1 MADDATRHAAADSP
15 EYLEKYPATR
25 TEQTWEPPMEGV
37 GLGIA
42 KDTDVPIPMRDGL
55 ELAANVY
62 RPVEPGEKRGQ
73 IADEHPVILQFTGW
87 GKDLYWGDAEEQF
100 GTAWP
105 GKGVGYGPSS
115 PPVAET
121 CTFEAEDPHFWVPQ
135 GYVLVVVDGRGFGR
149 SPGQFTGYD
158 AWGRDAH
165 DAVEWAGE
173 QAWSSGKVGMSGVS
187 ILSIMQ
193 YHAAA
198 LDPDHLEAI
207 CPWQATPE
215 DLHDHGGIAPVV
227 EPNPPDQFPIPR
239 EPAWDAPA
247 ETNPPEIPGDP
258 EDEVFESI
266 THPALICGSWSSHGF
281 FSRGDFRAFRKLS
294 SEHKW
299 LYNHGREK
307 WATFYEDEAQAFRKQ
322 FFDHFLRGTDD
333 RILDQPP
340 VRFEVRDSL
349 RNWFVRSA
357 DDFPLPDTDYRELYL
372 DAADGR
378 LTETAPDHEATV
390 GYDATAND
398 PASFAYTFDEPTSL
412 VGYQSLRLWVT
423 PEDAEDADLYVTV
436 RKFDRD
442 GEQVRF
448 HGYIA
453 PLAQPAAL
461 GFLRLSHRRLDEAAS
476 TPWNPYL
483 DESADPEPV
492 TPGEPVVCH
501 VPIRASGTFFRSGE
515 TLRVDVSGTFLG
527 EDDFEVTY
535 PARRR
540 GETAL
545 KLDSVNEGRHT
556 IHTGGE
562 YDSRLLVPEVPLG
575 PEH

>member
-1 MADDATRHAAADSP
+1 MGGNDNHAGGPFDYRDKQATRSEAVWAS
-15 EYLEKYPATR
+15 
-25 TEQTWEPPMEGV
+25 PMEGV
-37 GLGIA
+37 GQAIV

-62 RPVEPGEKRGQ
+62 RPVEPGDERGQ

-165 DAVEWAGE
+165 DAVEWAGQ
-173 QAWSSGKVGMSGVS
+173 QAWSSGEVGMSGVS

-247 ETNPPEIPGDP
+247 DTNPPEIPG
-258 EDEVFESI
+258 EI
-266 THPALICGSWSSHGF
+266 G
-281 FSRGDFRAFRKLS
+281 RA
-294 SEHKW
+294 
-299 LYNHGREK
+299 
-307 WATFYEDEAQAFRKQ
+307 
-322 FFDHFLRGTDD
+322 
-333 RILDQPP
+333 
-340 VRFEVRDSL
+340 
-349 RNWFVRSA
+349 
-357 DDFPLPDTDYRELYL
+357 
-372 DAADGR
+372 
-378 LTETAPDHEATV
+378 
-390 GYDATAND
+390 
-398 PASFAYTFDEPTSL
+398 
-412 VGYQSLRLWVT
+412 
-423 PEDAEDADLYVTV
+423 
-436 RKFDRD
+436 
-442 GEQVRF
+442 
-448 HGYIA
+448 
-453 PLAQPAAL
+453 
-461 GFLRLSHRRLDEAAS
+461 
-476 TPWNPYL
+476 
-483 DESADPEPV
+483 
-492 TPGEPVVCH
+492 H
-501 VPIRASGTFFRSGE
+501 V
-515 TLRVDVSGTFLG
+515 
-527 EDDFEVTY
+527 
-535 PARRR
+535 
-540 GETAL
+540 
-545 KLDSVNEGRHT
+545 
-556 IHTGGE
+556 
-562 YDSRLLVPEVPLG
+562 
-575 PEH
+575 